1 MSTVSLWRG
10 ADLPMSSCK
19 RALLLLWLF
28 LGGGALLLLLFR
40 AVIAG
45 AYGQAS
51 EDVWAWFL
59 PNIIPTLSLMI
70 GVVVNNAILLV
81 EFANRRRAEGA
92 TPHDAALSAAQV
104 RLRPILMTSLT
115 LIASMIPLSLHLT
128 PGNEAMIPLARALLG
143 GMVISTLLTLVL
155 VPCVYC
161 LVHGRSPQPA

>member
-70 GVVVNNAILLV
+70 GVVVMDENQTRERIPV
-81 EFANRRRAEGA
+81 
-92 TPHDAALSAAQV
+92 SA
-104 RLRPILMTSLT
+104 RIR
-115 LIASMIPLSLHLT
+115 LIA
-128 PGNEAMIPLARALLG
+128 R
-143 GMVISTLLTLVL
+143 
-155 VPCVYC
+155 VPVS
-161 LVHGRSPQPA
+161 HSQRDRF

>member
-70 GVVVNNAILLV
+70 GVVVMDDLQRRKANA
-81 EFANRRRAEGA
+81 AETKLASGF
-92 TPHDAALSAAQV
+92 LF
-104 RLRPILMTSLT
+104 RLGFG
-115 LIASMIPLSLHLT
+115 LSLVYLFLILSVIVSDALMNEIDDPTILDLT
-128 PGNEAMIPLARALLG
+128 KQFSYLMGPFQGIIAASLG
-143 GMVISTLLTLVL
+143 AFFTKG
-155 VPCVYC
+155 
-161 LVHGRSPQPA
+161 